1 MKLSIQIEGMF
12 GLTWSRWE
20 RWVAEVE
27 RLGFAGLFRSDH
39 FTMGQPP
46 DQDALEAVVSLTY
59 AAAKSERMRL
69 GTLVAPFSF
78 RDPIMLAR
86 QAMAIDDLSGG
97 RMVLGVGAGWMVREH
112 AMFGYDLLDLETRMA
127 RLEEGLEV
135 VTRLIR
141 SEEPVTFAGR
151 FYRLEE
157 AQLLPRPKRPTP
169 ILLGGNGPKRTL
181 PLAARYADVW
191 NGVGLSTEKFAER
204 SAQLDTLLHAA
215 GRKPEAVQRTLMAQ
229 VVCWRNEQE
238 FAARMEHLR
247 SAYPAYG
254 AMTDEALGIH
264 LRSSEGAMAGTPEE
278 VIGRL
283 RAYAAAGV
291 DEVMIQWLSL
301 EDLEGIAAIAEDVLP
316 YV

>member
-1 MKLSIQIEGMF
+1 MKLSVQIEGMF
-12 GLTWSRWE
+12 GLTWPCWHRLVTE
-20 RWVAEVE
+20 IE

-39 FTMGQPP
+39 FTMGQAP
-46 DQDALEAVVSLTY
+46 DREALEAVVSLTY
-59 AAAKSERMRL
+59 AAAQSRRMRL

-78 RDPIMLAR
+78 RDPIMLSR
-86 QAMAIDDLSGG
+86 QAMAIDDLSDG
-97 RMVLGVGAGWMVREH
+97 RMVLGVGAGWMEREH
-112 AMFGYDLLDLETRMA
+112 AMFGYDLGDLETRMA
-127 RLEEGLEV
+127 RLEEALEV

-141 SEEPVTFAGR
+141 SEEPVTFVGR
-151 FYRLEE
+151 FYRLEA

-191 NGVGLSTEKFAER
+191 NAVGLSPEKYAER
-204 SAQLDTLLHAA
+204 SAQLDTLLRAA
-215 GRKPEAVQRTLMAQ
+215 GRQPQAVQRTLMAP
-229 VVCWRNEQE
+229 VMCWRNEQE

-254 AMTDEALGIH
+254 AMTAEALGAQ
-264 LRSSEGAMAGTPEE
+264 LQRNEGGMAGTPKE

-283 RAYAAAGV
+283 QAYAAAGV
-291 DEVMIQWLSL
+291 DEVMVQWISL